1 MQESVLENAGEIF
14 GPNEAEETAEGRRR
28 HNEELN
34 D

>member
-14 GPNEAEETAEGRRR
+14 GPKEAEKTAENTRG